1 LESGSSNLVRRS
13 NIAQEQVSTVKHS
26 IAGLS
31 EQYPMPGVT
40 GLFVGGDVG

>member
-1 LESGSSNLVRRS
+1 MVRRS
-13 NIAQEQVSTVKHS
+13 NNAQEQVSTVKHS